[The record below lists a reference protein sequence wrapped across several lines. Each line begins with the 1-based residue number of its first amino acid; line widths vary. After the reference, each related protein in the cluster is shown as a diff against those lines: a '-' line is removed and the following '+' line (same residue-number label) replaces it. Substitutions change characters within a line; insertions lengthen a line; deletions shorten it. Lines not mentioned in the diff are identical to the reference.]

1 MKCVLSG
8 YLGISSPKMPE
19 YKSVDAPTGAKINSV
34 LEKNTLERQGG
45 HHSKV
50 FDHVL
55 IFPLGTESTP

>member
-1 MKCVLSG
+1 
-8 YLGISSPKMPE
+8 MPE